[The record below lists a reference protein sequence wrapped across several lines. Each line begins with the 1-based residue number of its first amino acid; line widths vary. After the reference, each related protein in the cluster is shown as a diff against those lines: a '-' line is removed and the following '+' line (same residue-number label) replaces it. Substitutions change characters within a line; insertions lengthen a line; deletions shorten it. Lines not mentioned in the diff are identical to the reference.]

1 MPDRN
6 ASVVVRSRARRRRP
20 TAGAIQMRA
29 LSPDQDHAASTSKI
43 TWPMKS
49 MRSDWRQTHCLPLVT
64 YIWVTFRVA
73 VLREAKRFPSDW
85 MKSNSANVDSL

>member
-6 ASVVVRSRARRRRP
+6 ASVAVRSRARRRRS

-29 LSPDQDHAASTSKI
+29 LSPDQDHAASTSKM

-49 MRSDWRQTHCLPLVT
+49 MRS
-64 YIWVTFRVA
+64 
-73 VLREAKRFPSDW
+73 
-85 MKSNSANVDSL
+85 